1 MEPTFNNYPLLP
13 NNVGKESINNLETIR
28 VVTTYTIVGV
38 YFSKQNMKR

>member
-28 VVTTYTIVGV
+28 VVTTLKCYTPD
-38 YFSKQNMKR
+38 YSFARQ